1 MESVVLPSW
10 HPDTQPVDAPDPMD
24 SLEKAE
30 WLITACGAG
39 FMVALVMILV
49 ALN

>member
-10 HPDTQPVDAPDPMD
+10 HPDAEPADQPEPMD
-24 SLEKAE
+24 PLEKAE
-30 WLITACGAG
+30 WLITACGAA
-39 FMVALVMILV
+39 FMVLTVIALL